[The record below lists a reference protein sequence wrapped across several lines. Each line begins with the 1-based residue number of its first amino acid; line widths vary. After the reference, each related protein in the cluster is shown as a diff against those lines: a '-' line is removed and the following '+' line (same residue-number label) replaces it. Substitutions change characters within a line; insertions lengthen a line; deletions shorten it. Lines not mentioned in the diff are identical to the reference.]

1 MHAYELVLNREGAVG
16 RRYRITPGGL
26 LIGRAPE
33 SDIVLQDQ
41 MVSRRHARVWVDG
54 ETVRVQ
60 DLGSRNGIEVNGAE
74 TKESVL
80 QSGDTLRVANY
91 LFGLARYSDST
102 MDQTVISF
110 EEAAEL
116 CNDLSPDKVAER
128 LPVLYRAARLLG
140 SVFDVDELLQKI
152 LALIFEA
159 LPVRRGFILVK
170 DPRSNDLCVRASL
183 MREGRQ
189 EGPPMSHTLVEHV
202 MRERQGIMTVDAQDD
217 ARFEGAMSVMGH
229 QIHAAMCAPL
239 CGRESVAGA
248 IYVDSGSTGKR
259 FQASDLELLTAVAH
273 VVGVAVENARLYQEK
288 VEQEKLAAIGQATAG
303 LGHCMKNILTG
314 IRGGAEYVDMSIKND
329 DISYVKRAWPI
340 MARAIQRIDMLVMNL
355 LTFSRDR
362 APERLMT
369 DLNSLTRDVLEV
381 VRARAEKY
389 KIAVAFRAEEPC
401 MAHVDAQHIY
411 RVLLNLVTN
420 ALDACEEEGGTVS
433 VACRREGNG
442 CYIEVQDS
450 GRGIPPEIMSRLGQA
465 FVSSKG
471 SAGTGLGLAV
481 SFKIVREHGGDIE
494 VESEP
499 GKGARF
505 SVFLPFVAAD
515 AGARRRTEFVQG
527 EGGA

>member
-1 MHAYELVLNREGAVG
+1 MHAYELVLNREGTVG
-16 RRYRITPGGL
+16 RRYRITPEGL

-33 SDIVLQDQ
+33 SDITLNDQ
-41 MVSRRHARVWVDG
+41 LVSRRHARVWIDG

-60 DLGSRNGIEVNGAE
+60 DLGSRNGLEVNGTV
-74 TKESVL
+74 TKEGVL
-80 QSGDTLRVANY
+80 HSGDTLQIANY
-91 LFGLARYSDST
+91 TFGVVRYSDST

-116 CNDLSPDKVAER
+116 CNDFTRDKAADR
-128 LPVLYRAARLLG
+128 LPVLYKAARLLG
-140 SVFDVDELLQKI
+140 SVFELDELLQQI
-152 LALIFEA
+152 LELIFDA

-217 ARFEGAMSVMGH
+217 SRFEGAVSVMGH

-259 FQASDLELLTAVAH
+259 FQASDLEMLTAVAH

-314 IRGGAEYVDMSIKND
+314 IRGGAEYVDMAIQKD
-329 DISYVKRAWPI
+329 DIGYVKRAWPI

-369 DLNSLTRDVLEV
+369 DLNSLVRDVLDV
-381 VRARAEKY
+381 VRSRAEKY
-389 KIAVAFRAEEPC
+389 KIGLEFHAGEPC
-401 MAHVDAQHIY
+401 MAHVDAQQVY
-411 RVLLNLVTN
+411 RVLLNLITN
-420 ALDACEEEGGTVS
+420 ALDACEDEGGTVT
-433 VACRREGNG
+433 VACRHEENG
-442 CYIEVQDS
+442 CYVEVQDS

-505 SVFLPFVAAD
+505 SVFLPSVAMD
-515 AGARRRTEFVQG
+515 AGVPRRTEFVQSD
-527 EGGA
+527 GGA